1 MGTGADDHGKIA
13 FLFLAADNVVDALDE
28 GAGGVHYLHAHIA
41 KPLVH
46 RFGYAVGADDHGA
59 AGDRIL
65 GRLDHTNTHILKVLH
80 CVPIVD
86 NRAQRTDLSALCR
99 QLRQDV
105 LEMIHAAGSGHPGG
119 SLSAVEILTAL
130 YFEVMKV
137 DPANPSDPDRDRFIL
152 SKGHAG
158 PAVYATLALKGY
170 FPKEQLLTL
179 NQGGTNLPSHCD
191 KNKTPGVDMTTGSLG
206 QGTSL
211 ACGMALADKL
221 QGHDSRTFLIVG
233 DGETNEG
240 QVWEAFTFAAAHKLS
255 NLVVMIDWNKRQLDG
270 FCEDIYPAANFHE
283 KMVAFGFNTVTING
297 NDIEAVAQAL
307 EATRAGGE
315 KPWAIVLDTV
325 KGAGIED
332 VVNTAANHSM
342 SVGDAAYEKWT
353 AELRQLV
360 AELEG

>member
-1 MGTGADDHGKIA
+1 MELHAVKSLRSFAAKIRIAALDAIHSIGTGHLG
-13 FLFLAADNVVDALDE
+13 
-28 GAGGVHYLHAHIA
+28 GAMSICEVLSVLYGREMKYKVEDP
-41 KPLVH
+41 KWPQRDKLV
-46 RFGYAVGADDHGA
+46 
-59 AGDRIL
+59 
-65 GRLDHTNTHILKVLH
+65 
-80 CVPIVD
+80 C
-86 NRAQRTDLSALCR
+86 
-99 QLRQDV
+99 
-105 LEMIHAAGSGHPGG
+105 
-119 SLSAVEILTAL
+119 
-130 YFEVMKV
+130 
-137 DPANPSDPDRDRFIL
+137 

-158 PAVYATLALKGY
+158 PAVYGTLALKGF
-170 FPKEQLLTL
+170 FPYEELKTL
-179 NQGGTNLPSHCD
+179 NASDTRLPSHCD

-221 QGHDSRTFLIVG
+221 QGYDSRTFLIVG

-283 KMVAFGFNTVTING
+283 KMAAFGFNTVTING